1 MGLAGLPSP
10 PEENSV
16 ENIITEVSN
25 TPIEIPDATNKNIFI
40 IHADNRLNT
49 DATFIKLWNDDV
61 VTYATEEPDIKFKM
75 PASKQGAVRIPYSAA
90 GGTAVITPENEKW
103 WVATSSSSAVAGAA
117 PTTAVDLRI
126 TREE

>member
-61 VTYATEEPDIKFKM
+61 VTYATEEP
-75 PASKQGAVRIPYSAA
+75 
-90 GGTAVITPENEKW
+90 
-103 WVATSSSSAVAGAA
+103 TSSSRCQPANRVPSEYLTPQPVG
-117 PTTAVDLRI
+117 PR
-126 TREE
+126 